1 MALIPKD
8 RRELEEEI
16 ESKEERLLVAMRCTN
31 SLKGYQI
38 KNFNS
43 LVTVTLTHSLTQFA
57 SFFFFW
63 DISKGFSSLLISDS
77 KFRAEIVEHTTWKW
91 NTCVLK
97 ITVRGCM
104 HFSRTTLKIL
114 SSSASM
120 RSYFYILTMQI
131 DLH

>member
-63 DISKGFSSLLISDS
+63 DISKGFSSLLIS
-77 KFRAEIVEHTTWKW
+77 KFRAEIVEHNTWKW
-91 NTCVLK
+91 NPCVLN
-97 ITVRGCM
+97 
-104 HFSRTTLKIL
+104 RT
-114 SSSASM
+114 
-120 RSYFYILTMQI
+120 
-131 DLH
+131 

>member
-31 SLKGYQI
+31 SLKGYLI
-38 KNFNS
+38 KNCNS

-63 DISKGFSSLLISDS
+63 DISKGFSSLLIS
-77 KFRAEIVEHTTWKW
+77 KFRAEIVEHNTWKW
-91 NTCVLK
+91 NPCVLN
-97 ITVRGCM
+97 
-104 HFSRTTLKIL
+104 RT
-114 SSSASM
+114 
-120 RSYFYILTMQI
+120 
-131 DLH
+131 